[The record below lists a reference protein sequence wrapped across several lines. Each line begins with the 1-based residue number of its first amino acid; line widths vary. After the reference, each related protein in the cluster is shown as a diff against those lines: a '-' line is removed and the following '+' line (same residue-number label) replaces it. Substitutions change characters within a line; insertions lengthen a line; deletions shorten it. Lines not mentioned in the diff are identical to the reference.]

1 MSVSGIYFVETL
13 GKVTGVWSNAAQA
26 TDLCVRTAD
35 DESRKPYLFD
45 EQSHRLMSEL
55 LIADDETAYGI
66 PAIAPARGIPTD
78 FSGPDLTYEDHQI
91 VTYVTLA
98 ELLAVRYDTCVE
110 RRFAGGCTDARL
122 RTLLGCD
129 YFMHLGWLCSLGFAP
144 SDVRIT
150 AVFF

>member
-1 MSVSGIYFVETL
+1 MSAIYFVETL
-13 GKVTGVWSNAAQA
+13 GKVTGVWSNAAQVM
-26 TDLCVRTAD
+26 DLCVLTSD
-35 DESRKPYLFD
+35 GEIRKPYLFD

-66 PAIAPARGIPTD
+66 PAIAPARGIPAD
-78 FSGPDLTYEDHQI
+78 FSGPNLAYEDQQI
-91 VTYVTLA
+91 ITHVTLA
-98 ELLAVRYDTCVE
+98 ELLAVRYDTRVD
-110 RRFAGGCTDARL
+110 RPRVGDCTDTRL